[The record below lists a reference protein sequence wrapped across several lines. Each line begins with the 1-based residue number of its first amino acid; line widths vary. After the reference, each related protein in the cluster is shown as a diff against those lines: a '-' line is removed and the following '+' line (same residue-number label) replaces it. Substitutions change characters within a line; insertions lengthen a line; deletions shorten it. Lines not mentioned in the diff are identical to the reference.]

1 MVSIVVVATI
11 LIAMMWGV
19 IVVSIAGARAGAMER
34 TRGEAQNLAA
44 AFMNEVTLALHHV
57 DGVLNLIAER
67 MRREGGGFDLHDW
80 VSENPGVNEGAAQ
93 MAIIGPDGMMLST
106 SMGAQAAPI
115 DLSDREHFRIHLD
128 GGHKGLF
135 ISKPVIG
142 RASGKWSI
150 QISRRV
156 ATDDG
161 RFLGV
166 AVFSLLPSS
175 LTNLHHSVDFGARGV
190 LVLTGTDNI
199 IRGRFTRAK
208 PDGTDGMGTSV
219 AGSPRPSEIPENG
232 KGFYQ
237 RVSVVDGVPRLY
249 AYNRVAQYPLVVTVG
264 LDLDQGLQ
272 GANNPARV
280 LVALATLA
288 TLLVGTLVPYLV
300 REISQ
305 RTKRE
310 IELRQS
316 KEAADLVTR
325 KLHEAQ
331 SALVTTARQAG
342 MAEIA
347 NNVLHNVGNVLNS
360 VNVSACL
367 VNSKMRDSKAQGL
380 AKAVQLMNEHAADL
394 GDFLTRDAKGTLLL
408 GYLNKLV
415 AVLAAE
421 QRSIVEE
428 LGSLTK
434 SVDHIKD
441 IVATQQ
447 SYAGAAS
454 VVEAVHIRDLLE
466 EALRMNAGALTR
478 HEVTVVKDFADVP
491 LLWLDKPRVLQILVN
506 LISNATQAMHSVLD
520 RSHHITLRM
529 GVAEHAEGRRLRIC
543 VEDNGEGIAP
553 EYLARLFAH
562 GFTTRKQGHGF
573 GLHSCA
579 LAATEM
585 GGTLTAH
592 SHGPGQ
598 GAAFTLALPL
608 KPVGELP

>member
-1 MVSIVVVATI
+1 
-11 LIAMMWGV
+11 
-19 IVVSIAGARAGAMER
+19 
-34 TRGEAQNLAA
+34 
-44 AFMNEVTLALHHV
+44 VTLALHRI

-67 MRREGGGFDLHDW
+67 MRRESGGFDLHGW
-80 VSENPGVNEGAAQ
+80 VAENPGVHEGAAQ
-93 MAIIGPDGMMLST
+93 MSIIGPDGMMRST
-106 SMGAQAAPI
+106 SLGAQVAPM

-128 GGHKGLF
+128 GRHKGLF

-142 RASGKWSI
+142 RASGQWSI

-156 ATDDG
+156 ETDDG

-190 LVLTGTDNI
+190 LALTGTDNI

-208 PDGTDGMGTSV
+208 PDGIDGLATSV

-264 LDLDQGLQ
+264 LDLDEGLH
-272 GANNPARV
+272 GAHTQARV

-300 REISQ
+300 REIAQ

-310 IELRQS
+310 SELRQS

-360 VNVSACL
+360 VNVSAGL
-367 VNSKMRDSKAQGL
+367 VNSTMRDSKAQGL

-415 AVLAAE
+415 AALAAE
-421 QRSIVEE
+421 QQSIVEE

-454 VVEAVHIRDLLE
+454 VVEAVYIGDLLE
-466 EALRMNAGALTR
+466 DALRMNAGALTQ

-491 LLWLDKPRVLQILVN
+491 LVSLDKPRVLQILGN
-506 LISNATQAMHSVLD
+506 LIGNATQAMDGVLD

-529 GVAEHAEGRRLRIC
+529 DVADHADGPRLRIG
-543 VEDNGEGIAP
+543 VEDNGEGIAR
-553 EYLARLFAH
+553 EHLARLFVH
-562 GFTTRKQGHGF
+562 GFTTREHDHGF

-579 LAATEM
+579 LAAKEM
-585 GGTLTAH
+585 GGTLTAQ

-598 GAAFTLALPL
+598 GAAFTLELPL
-608 KPVGELP
+608 KPVGDLQ